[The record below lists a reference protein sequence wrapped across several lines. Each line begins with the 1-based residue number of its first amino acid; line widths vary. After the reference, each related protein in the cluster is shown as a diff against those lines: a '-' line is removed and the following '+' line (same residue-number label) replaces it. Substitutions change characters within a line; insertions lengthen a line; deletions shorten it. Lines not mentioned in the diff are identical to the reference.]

1 MPSVHPLIAPLVRP
15 LARARRGVSS
25 ASMKFTDS
33 HLLPAGLERS
43 LRFYV
48 TNPSPC
54 PYVPDRKE
62 RKAFTN
68 LAIPE
73 ADAVHNVLSQSG
85 FRRSQSIAYR
95 PACLRCNAC
104 RSVRVPVRDFELSRN
119 DRKVMAKNESLV
131 RRPVVSQATREQ
143 FRLLKSYVKTRH
155 DTGGIALIWRGG
167 CIIRAQFL
175 HRIAD
180 AYGKNENLL
189 SLLFDDYF
197 AKAIDSSLA
206 SWRNVVANSSL
217 AGIPNPA
224 FASSLSYYDGLR
236 SKRLP
241 AALVQGQRDFFGAH
255 TYKRVDREG
264 VFHTLWSGD
273 RSEIETT
280 PSSH

>member
-1 MPSVHPLIAPLVRP
+1 
-15 LARARRGVSS
+15 
-25 ASMKFTDS
+25 MKFTDS

-54 PYVPDRKE
+54 PYLPDRKE

-104 RSVRVPVRDFELSRN
+104 RSVRVPVRDFEPSRN
-119 DRKVMAKNESLV
+119 DRKVLAKNEGLV

-155 DTGGIALIWRGG
+155 DNGGMSEMTYRDYVAMVGASPVQSLIFEYRDGPEDSAPLLAASITDVLRDG
-167 CIIRAQFL
+167 FSMVYTFFAPEQDKRSLGHQVILDHIRHAQEL
-175 HRIAD
+175 
-180 AYGKNENLL
+180 
-189 SLLFDDYF
+189 
-197 AKAIDSSLA
+197 
-206 SWRNVVANSSL
+206 
-217 AGIPNPA
+217 
-224 FASSLSYYDGLR
+224 GLPHVYLGYWVKG
-236 SKRLP
+236 SPKM
-241 AALVQGQRDFFGAH
+241 A
-255 TYKRVDREG
+255 YKRRYRPLEVLD
-264 VFHTLWSGD
+264 GD
-273 RSEIETT
+273 RWRLLRDDE
-280 PSSH
+280 